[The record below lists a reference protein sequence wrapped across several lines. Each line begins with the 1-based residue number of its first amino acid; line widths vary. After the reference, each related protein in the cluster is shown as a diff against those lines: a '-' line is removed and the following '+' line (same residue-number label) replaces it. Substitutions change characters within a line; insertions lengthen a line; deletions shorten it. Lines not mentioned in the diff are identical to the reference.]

1 MKNIY
6 KLLIVLVVLVSSVE
20 LTKAQ
25 SSTFEKPWPGST
37 HTYNFDNIDGGST
50 TTWFISRAATI
61 GATPITFVT
70 PADSEFTLST
80 VDGATVADATG
91 NLTGT
96 AISDVKI
103 FWSGKATGTYYL
115 FVNVENDGCSN
126 IKGIQIVVQDG
137 EFNAMIADVTGASN
151 VSPTDP
157 TYDATYDTD
166 NITTETCPDQLTISP
181 IVNVATPHSY
191 GTSEIVY
198 RVDRQFTNT
207 TNGWQVTFDDLRAGA
222 RITGVVKATG
232 GAGVYTVDGAQDYF
246 LVTVEVD
253 NAIDTSDVVLTINSA
268 GTMDLVTNVTDKA
281 LPDDNSATHTF
292 KAMPTIGVMGG
303 N

>member
-1 MKNIY
+1 MKNFY
-6 KLLIVLVVLVSSVE
+6 KLLIAFVVLVGSAE

-25 SSTFEKPWPGST
+25 STFEAPYPGST
-37 HTYNFDNIDGGST
+37 HTYNFDNIDAAST
-50 TTWFISRAATI
+50 TTWYISKAATI
-61 GATPITFVT
+61 DAAAITT
-70 PADSEFTLST
+70 DTDFTLSASVGGALA
-80 VDGATVADATG
+80 VDGI
-91 NLTGT
+91 LTGKG
-96 AISDVKI
+96 ISEVKI
-103 FWSGKATGTYYL
+103 FWKGVASGTYYL
-115 FVNVENDGCSN
+115 FVNVNDGNCSN
-126 IKGIQIVVQDG
+126 VKGIQIIVGDG
-137 EFNAMIADVTGASN
+137 EFNAMIADVTGASK

-166 NITTETCPDQLTISP
+166 NITTETCPDQSTISP
-181 IVNVATPHSY
+181 IVNLDPNTHSY

-232 GAGVYTVDGAQDYF
+232 TAGVYTVAGTQDYF

-253 NAIDTSDVVLTINSA
+253 NAIATGDVILTINSA
-268 GTMDLVTNVTDKA
+268 GTMDLVTNAADKA